1 MMARAMNCDWRT
13 RDDDEVMMIMMMMM
27 MMMMMM
33 IIAQV
38 FLLACLF
45 RLL

>member
-1 MMARAMNCDWRT
+1 MARAMNCDWRT